1 MFLYPSAVSTE
12 KEILI
17 PRGSS
22 LSVGSIGDQPTLVQ
36 IGVQTPTGV
45 VELSNRAQTFGPY
58 ANDRVAKIFN
68 RGATVEY
75 DVAVLPKLRS
85 FPALVL
91 GSLTPVSLVQPAA
104 TFITL
109 TYETNAGLV
118 RLVSAGA
125 HGLTAAVAV
134 GASVYVTWA
143 TGTGVNGF
151 YAVTAVDTD
160 TTGLKIT
167 INLPFVSGLGT
178 PTVAVANTVV
188 TLASVTVPGSSMG
201 VGGVMFIEALFS
213 MTNSAVAKNLGMSF
227 GGSALLTVAATSN
240 ASVDVQK
247 ILYNRGASQIVGSAA
262 GATGHG
268 LSTGAVVSLSVDATA
283 NQVFAITAQPA
294 TANNVVRLETFQL
307 SIQF

>member
-12 KEILI
+12 KQIAI

-36 IGVQTPTGV
+36 IGVQNPTGV
-45 VELSNRAQTFGPY
+45 VELLNRAQTFGPY
-58 ANDRVAKIFN
+58 ANDRVATIYN

-75 DVAVLPKLRS
+75 DVGTQPKLRS
-85 FPALVL
+85 FPALVI

-143 TGTGVNGF
+143 TGTGVNGL
-151 YAVTAVDTD
+151 YAVTALDTD
-160 TTGLKIT
+160 TTGVKIT
-167 INLPFVSGLGT
+167 INLPFVAGLGT

-201 VGGVMFIEALFS
+201 IGGVMFVEALFS
-213 MTNSAVAKNLGMSF
+213 MTNSAAAKNLGMSF
-227 GGSALLTVAATSN
+227 GGGAVLTVSAASN

-247 ILYNRGASQIVGSAA
+247 ILSNRGSSQIIGSAA
-262 GATGHG
+262 AATGHG
-268 LSTGAVVSLSVDATA
+268 LSTGAIVTLSVDATA
-283 NQVFAITAQPA
+283 DQIFAITAQPA
-294 TANNVVRLETFQL
+294 TANNVVTLQSFNL
-307 SIQF
+307 SIKF